1 MNASALKYDSRTLN
15 TDTSVLQSGWR
26 MLGQFPTIEAAKQ
39 LIERMKLKGIET
51 RTVMIDGVTV
61 ISRGA

>member
-1 MNASALKYDSRTLN
+1 MNASALKYDSRTLD